1 MQTCVAMLSFRQL
14 EVFRSVMVSG
24 SISAASQQLNI
35 AQPTVSNTIKRLEDV
50 LGVRLFHRNAG
61 RLTPTRTARQI
72 FEIVQPSMTG
82 LEQLSST
89 VFEIAS
95 GQSVTLRMG
104 VSPSVSQ
111 ALGPKA
117 LAKLARRN
125 PGAKLRMDTLSLTQ
139 IKDYLWLAEGDC
151 VVTIYPVNDAM
162 IVSQKIAEI
171 SMACIVPRDHPMA
184 NNESVYIDQLAD
196 ERLIFFH
203 PNTPHGRWVKDMF
216 EERDIKPNI
225 TIETRFAES
234 AISLMYEDFGIAIVD
249 ELTAT
254 GVRDPDIKPIPFA
267 DGPRL
272 PVLLHHHKDH
282 GARRVIETI
291 RESLTEAAR
300 EIGLEFVT

>member
-1 MQTCVAMLSFRQL
+1 MGEDTALNPRHNKA
-14 EVFRSVMVSG
+14 EVFARLRDAHAREVTEDYVEMIGDLIAEEGEARSVALAERFGVT
-24 SISAASQQLNI
+24 AA
-35 AQPTVSNTIKRLEDV
+35 TVNNTIKRLEDV

-117 LAKLARRN
+117 LARLARRN

-171 SMACIVPRDHPMA
+171 SMACIVPREHPMA
-184 NNESVYIDQLAD
+184 DNDSVYIDQLAD

-203 PNTPHGRWVKDMF
+203 PNTPHGRWVKD
-216 EERDIKPNI
+216 
-225 TIETRFAES
+225 
-234 AISLMYEDFGIAIVD
+234 IV
-249 ELTAT
+249 L
-254 GVRDPDIKPIPFA
+254 RRA
-267 DGPRL
+267 DY
-272 PVLLHHHKDH
+272 LL
-282 GARRVIETI
+282 
-291 RESLTEAAR
+291 SLTPPHP
-300 EIGLEFVT
+300 